1 MNARRV
7 IRGEVVSR
15 LQAAPVTLV
24 APASVFDSRVWT
36 FEKQLLP
43 AINVATTVDVIDVD
57 EQVTGRDT
65 HRLALF
71 VMVHAAMVDGVAAGL
86 DDVCDEVFAALFPGG
101 EEDLGGLVQEVDLVS
116 IDLELSAEEDEEVA
130 QMTIEFS
137 VLYATAEY
145 GTELVF

>member
-65 HRLALF
+65 HRLAL
-71 VMVHAAMVDGVAAGL
+71 
-86 DDVCDEVFAALFPGG
+86 
-101 EEDLGGLVQEVDLVS
+101 
-116 IDLELSAEEDEEVA
+116 
-130 QMTIEFS
+130 
-137 VLYATAEY
+137 
-145 GTELVF
+145 